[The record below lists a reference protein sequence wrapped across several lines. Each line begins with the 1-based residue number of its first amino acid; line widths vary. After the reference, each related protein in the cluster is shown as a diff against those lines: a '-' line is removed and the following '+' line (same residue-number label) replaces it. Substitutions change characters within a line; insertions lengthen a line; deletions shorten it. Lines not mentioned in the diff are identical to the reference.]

1 MTSTLLKSLLS
12 AGRPTFRHFCSAS
25 VPAAST
31 GTTANVEAS
40 IPTTT
45 PTASDDSALPPAV
58 GDSDSGVEDKIY
70 SKVDIELRAHQPD
83 VLESYNWFAT
93 TAAKHLNVSDLKMLP
108 TDYISLMLF
117 FLART
122 IMPKLRKTE
131 LVRQALF
138 FNVLGVIFSNPSR
151 F

>member
-25 VPAAST
+25 VPASST

-40 IPTTT
+40 IPTT
-45 PTASDDSALPPAV
+45 ASDDSALPPAV
-58 GDSDSGVEDKIY
+58 SDSDSGVEDKIY

-93 TAAKHLNVSDLKMLP
+93 TAAKHLNVSELKILP
-108 TDYISLMLF
+108 TDY
-117 FLART
+117 FLLT
-122 IMPKLRKTE
+122 L
-131 LVRQALF
+131 
-138 FNVLGVIFSNPSR
+138 IFGQDDYAGPA
-151 F
+151 

>member
-93 TAAKHLNVSDLKMLP
+93 TAAKHLNVSDLKKCYLL
-108 TDYISLMLF
+108 TSFY
-117 FLART
+117 
-122 IMPKLRKTE
+122 
-131 LVRQALF
+131 
-138 FNVLGVIFSNPSR
+138 
-151 F
+151 

>member
-1 MTSTLLKSLLS
+1 MGIAQNVNTVLFAEYFQKRKIKVGSAVSQGRTMTSTLLKSLLS

-58 GDSDSGVEDKIY
+58 SESSDSGVEDKIY
-70 SKVDIELRAHQPD
+70 SKVDIELRAHQP
-83 VLESYNWFAT
+83 
-93 TAAKHLNVSDLKMLP
+93 
-108 TDYISLMLF
+108 
-117 FLART
+117 
-122 IMPKLRKTE
+122 
-131 LVRQALF
+131 
-138 FNVLGVIFSNPSR
+138 
-151 F
+151 

>member
-58 GDSDSGVEDKIY
+58 SDSDSGVEDKIY

-93 TAAKHLNVSDLKMLP
+93 TAAKHLNVSDVKMLP
-108 TDYISLMLF
+108 TDYFSLKLF
-117 FLART
+117 FGQDNYAGT
-122 IMPKLRKTE
+122 
-131 LVRQALF
+131 A
-138 FNVLGVIFSNPSR
+138 
-151 F
+151 